1 MWTTS
6 NQLTPM
12 PVALHC
18 HTNNWGQCNLRYKV
32 VVDTSTFSLSGI
44 GFYLFLIYLVS
55 LGISLWF
62 KQDLDVDN
70 RQKTY
75 ITYTFFLDNCFLS
88 FIMILF
94 FISISSRKT
103 IMVLWTAIRASALTI
118 SIWKCLKCFSA
129 QPHSADSHSGPG
141 TCDVYLYVTRP
152 RPIPRLLC
160 QSRSRVASAIVVMSA
175 VLLISL
181 ETQTLNL

>member
-1 MWTTS
+1 
-6 NQLTPM
+6 M

-18 HTNNWGQCNLRYKV
+18 HTNNWGQCNLRYQV

-44 GFYLFLIYLVS
+44 GLLVSSIYLVS

-75 ITYTFFLDNCFLS
+75 KKYTFFLDNCFLS
-88 FIMILF
+88 FIMIRF

-129 QPHSADSHSGPG
+129 QPHSADSHSEEEPRHMWCVSLCHPPPPNSTAPMSEPEPG
-141 TCDVYLYVTRP
+141 GVCDSCYVCSTSYL
-152 RPIPRLLC
+152 
-160 QSRSRVASAIVVMSA
+160 SRNTNTKLIVNSIC
-175 VLLISL
+175 L
-181 ETQTLNL
+181 

>member
-1 MWTTS
+1 
-6 NQLTPM
+6 M

-18 HTNNWGQCNLRYKV
+18 HTNNWGQCNLRYQV

-44 GFYLFLIYLVS
+44 GLLVSSIYLVS

-129 QPHSADSHSGPG
+129 QPHSADSHSEEEMLAPAHVMCISMSPAPAQFHGSHVRAG
-141 TCDVYLYVTRP
+141 AGW
-152 RPIPRLLC
+152 RL
-160 QSRSRVASAIVVMSA
+160 R
-175 VLLISL
+175 
-181 ETQTLNL
+181 